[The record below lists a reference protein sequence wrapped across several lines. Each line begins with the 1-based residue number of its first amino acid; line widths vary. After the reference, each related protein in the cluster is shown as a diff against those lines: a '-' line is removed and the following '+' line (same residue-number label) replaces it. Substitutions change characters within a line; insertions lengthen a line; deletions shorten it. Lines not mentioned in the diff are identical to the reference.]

1 MGASLS
7 TAGTACFL
15 LPRATQTFYKQFR
28 GSHLENTVCLS
39 YLRFQ
44 EVLASLC
51 GWEQLESGVLV
62 CTWQQD
68 ELNLFS
74 HLRRLQGITPAW
86 MSLLDNKTNDWQNS
100 GDTACVVAYVWGR
113 NLVRQTTGGKSEFKG
128 WRTWSLLSNG
138 RRWGKYTKDQKDS
151 SIAGLAILG
160 KGACGTAVSETHE
173 PAGIL
178 REEKNIGQGQL
189 SEGTTWERVQRDLA

>member
-1 MGASLS
+1 MGSCFAKRNGRCPLWVEIGLSYRENYGLTWHYSFPLGVSFPQRFGSITRSSQARECDNHVGASLS

-51 GWEQLESGVLV
+51 GWKQLESGVLV
-62 CTWQQD
+62 CTWQLD

-74 HLRRLQGITPAW
+74 HLRRLQAITPAW

-100 GDTACVVAYVWGR
+100 GDTACVVAYV
-113 NLVRQTTGGKSEFKG
+113 
-128 WRTWSLLSNG
+128 
-138 RRWGKYTKDQKDS
+138 
-151 SIAGLAILG
+151 
-160 KGACGTAVSETHE
+160 
-173 PAGIL
+173 
-178 REEKNIGQGQL
+178 
-189 SEGTTWERVQRDLA
+189 